1 MGEYENRTINT
12 VLYEHSSM
20 IKLAIEKDVE
30 SEKTAQKAKT
40 EPYHLLSRDSNT
52 PT

>member
-1 MGEYENRTINT
+1 
-12 VLYEHSSM
+12 M
-20 IKLAIEKDVE
+20 IKFAIAKDVE

-40 EPYHLLSRDSNT
+40 EPYRLLSRDSNT